1 MNPEL
6 NQPGTETNEL
16 ASALPWDM
24 NNSYWYAD
32 KCFSKYWRH
41 YNDARQWYMNHL
53 HYLNA
58 VNSSLCYLPQTASAP
73 LQPRSS
79 LSQTGGWKYR
89 KHKRQ
94 KKTVTQ
100 RQSCKSVTS
109 SKETG
114 WSSQGE
120 EEFQVEITDAWRE
133 FLAKSSELKKKKEM
147 TKTMENNSQ
156 HNDQCINIEDLADQ
170 PREASHL
177 PPSERPGARRTLQMK
192 QLYGKEAGII
202 HGMETALQMEFDRI
216 VDMVQPKLWP
226 NMPLKCVF
234 H

>member
-1 MNPEL
+1 MKHKTVNFHKYQQMNPEL

-133 FLAKSSELKKKKEM
+133 FLAKSSELKKKKRND
-147 TKTMENNSQ
+147 KNNG
-156 HNDQCINIEDLADQ
+156 E
-170 PREASHL
+170 
-177 PPSERPGARRTLQMK
+177 
-192 QLYGKEAGII
+192 
-202 HGMETALQMEFDRI
+202 
-216 VDMVQPKLWP
+216 
-226 NMPLKCVF
+226 
-234 H
+234 